1 MGGSKTEVV
10 QAAPAPS
17 TSDSMAEYVKSLPA
31 LYQAQMQYN
40 PQLVEQELGLL
51 QQYGLPFAQA
61 YKQANDAL
69 YPETAQLQEQLAGQ
83 ASAGIE
89 AGVPEAQRKMYQ
101 DQIRANLGTN
111 AGSGVGADYTSRQ
124 MVNQQQQYQN
134 YYRDLGLSLAGRQP
148 LASAGVSGQA
158 NWMQGYTPQQA
169 LNYGASTY
177 GSWAGS
183 MQAGQS
189 QSPWATLAGGA
200 MGMTGQILGGM
211 AQGGT
216 GFFSSQR
223 YKKNIR
229 LWE

>member
-1 MGGSKTEVV
+1 MGGSKTQVV

-31 LYQAQMQYN
+31 LYEAQMQYN

-69 YPETAQLQEQLAGQ
+69 YPETARLQEQLAAQ
-83 ASAGIE
+83 ASAGME
-89 AGVPEAQRKMYQ
+89 AGVPEAQRRMYQ
-101 DQIRANLGTN
+101 DQLRANLGTN

-183 MQAGQS
+183 MQAQTTPSVWGQIGGGLS
-189 QSPWATLAGGA
+189 QGIGSGLG
-200 MGMTGQILGGM
+200 MGMGYGM
-211 AQGGT
+211 M
-216 GFFSSQR
+216 S
-223 YKKNIR
+223 K
-229 LWE
+229 